1 MCLIIHK
8 PDADSV
14 IDEFIL
20 DNAERINPDGFGIVY
35 TDNNECV
42 RTMDYQTARELIS
55 VARPFVAHYRYAT
68 RGTVNKRGCHPYV
81 ISNVSPDDTDVVR
94 LFSNGTVADLGDDN
108 LCDTKVVAKMLER
121 IPVEH
126 WSDVLSMTETR
137 FAICANSHVQRFG
150 DWHERNGI
158 YYSKANCF
166 HKSYTKHVGYGYTSN
181 YHTYKSNRSY
191 DAYGLYDDYDDAWE
205 DGSVNQGTSF
215 NKTTPMPAYL
225 ADWNDNH
232 LIAVY
237 GTLKAGRGNHATLGK
252 SLFRG
257 TGKTANPYAM
267 QSSSIP
273 FVFEHVGHDKQQ
285 ITVEVYDAVSSFS
298 REDIDFL
305 EGHPTNYE
313 RKETDIVMADGSIKT
328 CWLYFANPSYYDKMK
343 PTISTY

>member
-20 DNAERINPDGFGIVY
+20 DNAENINPDGFGIVY
-35 TDNNECV
+35 TDTNECV
-42 RTMDYQTARELIS
+42 RTMDYETARELIS

-68 RGTVNKRGCHPYV
+68 RGTVNKQGCHPYV
-81 ISNVSPDDTDVVR
+81 ISHVSPDETDVVR

-126 WSDVLSMTETR
+126 WADVLSMTETR
-137 FAICANSHVQRFG
+137 FAICANDHVQRFG
-150 DWHERNGI
+150 DWHERDGV

-166 HKSYTKHVGYGYTSN
+166 HKSYTKHVGYGYSSN
-181 YHTYKSNRSY
+181 YHTYKANSSY
-191 DAYGLYDDYDDAWE
+191 DPYGLCDYDDDDVWDNPTGPASKVSWE
-205 DGSVNQGTSF
+205 N
-215 NKTTPMPAYL
+215 
-225 ADWNDNH
+225 NH
-232 LIAVY
+232 LVAVY
-237 GTLKAGRGNHATLGK
+237 GTLKAGHANHAVMGK

-257 TGKTANPYAM
+257 KGKTANPYVM

-273 FVFEHVGHDKQQ
+273 FVFEHVGSDKKQ
-285 ITVEVYDAVSSFS
+285 ITVEVYDVVSSFT

-313 RKETDIVMADGSIKT
+313 RKQIDVAMADGSIKT

-343 PTISTY
+343 TALCTY